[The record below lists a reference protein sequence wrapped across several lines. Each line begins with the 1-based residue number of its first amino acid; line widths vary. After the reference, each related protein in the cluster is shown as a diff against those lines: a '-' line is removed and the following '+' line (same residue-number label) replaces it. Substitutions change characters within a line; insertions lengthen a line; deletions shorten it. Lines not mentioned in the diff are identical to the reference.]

1 MEMTDIPELENMWKE
16 KKVLEET
23 KDETQDPFIPA
34 KECKMDKVNAKVYVE
49 L

>member
-16 KKVLEET
+16 KTLEET
-23 KDETQDPFIPA
+23 EDQTKDPFIPA
-34 KECKMDKVNAKVYVE
+34 KETTMDADNALVHIV

>member
-1 MEMTDIPELENMWKE
+1 MTDIPEELNMWKE
-16 KKVLEET
+16 KQASEET

-34 KECKMDKVNAKVYVE
+34 RESKMDAGNALVHIE

>member
-16 KKVLEET
+16 KTLEET
-23 KDETQDPFIPA
+23 EDQTKDPFIPA
-34 KECKMDKVNAKVYVE
+34 KTTTMNKEESLVYIE